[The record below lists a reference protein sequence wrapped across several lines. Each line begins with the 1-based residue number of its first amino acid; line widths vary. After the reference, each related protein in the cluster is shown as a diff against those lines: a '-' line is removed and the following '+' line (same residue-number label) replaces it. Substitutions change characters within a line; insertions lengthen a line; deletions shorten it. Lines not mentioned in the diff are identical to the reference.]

1 MTLDELHKTK
11 WWRRWLRR
19 YHKEP
24 SDYVLSQILPE
35 PPTVTISYEPDME
48 PFHRWIIRVK
58 VGGCVLD
65 GYDKEKHAIMACEQM
80 GWKRWCGHMTRD
92 ELKRTRWWALWV
104 EVTGQEPDDEEA
116 IPYALTPGLRVRIE
130 RDETWEIWAVF
141 DEFVYLMACVPT
153 LKEAVAL
160 CREMGWKITK

>member
-1 MTLDELHKTK
+1 MTLDELRKTK

-104 EVTGQEPDDEEA
+104 AETGSEPDDEA
-116 IPYALTPGLRVRIE
+116 DCRVR
-130 RDETWEIWAVF
+130 
-141 DEFVYLMACVPT
+141 
-153 LKEAVAL
+153 
-160 CREMGWKITK
+160 